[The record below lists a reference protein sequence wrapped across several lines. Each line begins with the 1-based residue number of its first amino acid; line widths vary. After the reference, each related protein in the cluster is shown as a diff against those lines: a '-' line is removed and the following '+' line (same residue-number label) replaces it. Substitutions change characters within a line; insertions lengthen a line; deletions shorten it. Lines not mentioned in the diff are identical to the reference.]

1 MKKSLLA
8 VAAMTAFAGAA
19 QAQSSV
25 TVYGILD
32 VGYVGSS
39 QVGTATTAA
48 TNAVNNVTMVGNP
61 TQKQTMNAF
70 GQSAESTSRLGL
82 KGSEDL
88 GGGTQAIF
96 TIETTLNPNGAV
108 PGFAFNRQTF
118 LGLHKNGLG
127 TVTVG
132 TQYTPLF
139 NAQSVTD
146 AAGNNNL
153 VGNAV
158 YSGSLQSSSGTYNQ
172 GIAPYNGTTV
182 MTADVASTAS
192 SQGLNGING
201 AYTTRVSN
209 ALLAQS
215 DSIYGAT
222 VGVMYAQTN
231 VNSTETALAYSNN
244 GGGVNNNTL
253 FGANA
258 NYTWNKL
265 NVVAAYQQLKSL
277 DIAGYAATA
286 ANGAA
291 TTGGVQAAATG
302 AVSPSASTLA
312 GGTAASF
319 GNNMI
324 DSQTYA
330 AAVYDFG
337 ILKAYTQYI
346 TRRATSTVDA
356 SYSTSRT
363 AYQIGARSQLTPVIS
378 AYATMGL
385 GKSSYFGQ
393 NLGYNNFRSFQ
404 IGSDY
409 MLSKRTN
416 LYVAYGSVNQSSA
429 GGAQAS
435 YTTAA
440 GAVNPQ
446 NMGVSAANYALGIR
460 HTF

>member
-291 TTGGVQAAATG
+291 
-302 AVSPSASTLA
+302 
-312 GGTAASF
+312 
-319 GNNMI
+319 
-324 DSQTYA
+324 
-330 AAVYDFG
+330 
-337 ILKAYTQYI
+337 
-346 TRRATSTVDA
+346 RWRTS
-356 SYSTSRT
+356 
-363 AYQIGARSQLTPVIS
+363 
-378 AYATMGL
+378 
-385 GKSSYFGQ
+385 SSNWRCKPFSIYFSWR
-393 NLGYNNFRSFQ
+393 YCCVFW
-404 IGSDY
+404 
-409 MLSKRTN
+409 
-416 LYVAYGSVNQSSA
+416 
-429 GGAQAS
+429 
-435 YTTAA
+435 
-440 GAVNPQ
+440 
-446 NMGVSAANYALGIR
+446 
-460 HTF
+460 